1 MISLKQPITV
11 PLKPHLLPIINL
23 AFLFIVVKMQ
33 GRLIPIKLAVDR
45 DKNSQLDPI
54 DRQEPV
60 ADKIVVFP
68 TNFTPLPA

>member
-1 MISLKQPITV
+1 
-11 PLKPHLLPIINL
+11 
-23 AFLFIVVKMQ
+23 MQ

-68 TNFTPLPA
+68 TNLREHLNFL